1 VQRRAAA
8 GRAVRRLGVPAPA
21 AVELLHRELLRAGG
35 RWAEL
40 VELDPTD
47 EQAHLGLAQALLAP
61 ATGRR
66 LRQLDALEQVLREE
80 LGIGLSPEAYDLRER
95 RGTPRWPRPQRRPG
109 TGLAR
114 QSAHFCRTAD
124 GVRLAYATSGAGPP
138 LVKVSNWL
146 THLDYDWASPV
157 WSHWWQALSE
167 DRQLVRYDERGCGL
181 SDWDVDETSFTLDA
195 WVADLETVVDT
206 LGLDRFPLLG
216 ISQGGPIPLTYAA
229 RHPER
234 VSHLAVYG
242 TCTRPTWAWAT
253 ASWPRWAS

>member
-1 VQRRAAA
+1 
-8 GRAVRRLGVPAPA
+8 
-21 AVELLHRELLRAGG
+21 
-35 RWAEL
+35 
-40 VELDPTD
+40 
-47 EQAHLGLAQALLAP
+47 
-61 ATGRR
+61 
-66 LRQLDALEQVLREE
+66 
-80 LGIGLSPEAYDLRER
+80 
-95 RGTPRWPRPQRRPG
+95 
-109 TGLAR
+109 
-114 QSAHFCRTAD
+114 
-124 GVRLAYATSGAGPP
+124 VRLAYATSGAGPP

-181 SDWDVDETSFTLDA
+181 LDWDVDETSFTLDA

-253 ASWPRWAS
+253 VVERRELAALGELIRLSWGSEHPGFMQVYDARFMPDGRWRRGRRPTSCSGGPPRPATRTGSGVPSATSTRRTRPGGCRCRRWCCTPRDDQVWSFAEAEELHALLPSSRLVALDSRNHILQAG

>member
-1 VQRRAAA
+1 MQRRAAA

-114 QSAHFCRTAD
+114 QSA
-124 GVRLAYATSGAGPP
+124 
-138 LVKVSNWL
+138 
-146 THLDYDWASPV
+146 
-157 WSHWWQALSE
+157 
-167 DRQLVRYDERGCGL
+167 
-181 SDWDVDETSFTLDA
+181 
-195 WVADLETVVDT
+195 
-206 LGLDRFPLLG
+206 PLLRDRGRGAAGLRHQRRRTSAGEG
-216 ISQGGPIPLTYAA
+216 I
-229 RHPER
+229 E
-234 VSHLAVYG
+234 LAD
-242 TCTRPTWAWAT
+242 P
-253 ASWPRWAS
+253 PRL